1 MKLTIVTGNIMKCV
15 QVQMCHRSEVYR
27 RIPKEAEWQRIPDK
41 LIKKTVLVRVSET
54 EYVDITDCKTSLGI
68 VLKMALGKVFSIYP
82 KANGDY
88 YIDVDSI
95 KPYYKN
101 PTVKI
106 DINKVKNDINRSRKK
121 LILTHNNTEY
131 LNEKSRGQYTKN

>member
-1 MKLTIVTGNIMKCV
+1 MKLTIVTGDIMKCV

-41 LIKKTVLVRVSET
+41 LIKKSVLVRVSET

-82 KANGDY
+82 KVNGDY

-101 PTVKI
+101 PTVNLNISKI
-106 DINKVKNDINRSRKK
+106 KKDIRTTKK
-121 LILTHNNTEY
+121 QLERIQTERLSEIDDEY
-131 LNEKSRGQYTKN
+131 KIKLVR